1 MDVFL
6 AFRQKQS
13 FYALCYVLIVLT
25 GLYTS
30 ARDHFTYERC
40 MKQGDYDVN
49 LNCGLDYHSDT
60 IGNLK
65 ADFNVSGTFSAFLQ
79 TQHSVDIIHHHDQEK
94 VRAHKHFKQGKVIL
108 IIISM

>member
-1 MDVFL
+1 
-6 AFRQKQS
+6 
-13 FYALCYVLIVLT
+13 
-25 GLYTS
+25 
-30 ARDHFTYERC
+30 
-40 MKQGDYDVN
+40 MKQGDYDIN

-65 ADFNVSGTFSAFLQ
+65 ADFNVSGIFSAFLQ

-108 IIISM
+108 IKNQCDQRKIQVYTCAG